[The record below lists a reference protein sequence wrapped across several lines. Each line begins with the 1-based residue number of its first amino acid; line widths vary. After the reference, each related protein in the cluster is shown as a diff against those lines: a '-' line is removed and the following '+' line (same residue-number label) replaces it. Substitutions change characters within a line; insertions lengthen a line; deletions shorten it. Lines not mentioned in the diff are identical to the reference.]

1 MIEYLKFA
9 RGATFFCLFLIINT
23 HVFSQQPSK
32 NISAGCIEKTNAI
45 WAILQKEHISPVKFT
60 PEVAAE
66 IIGLTLIELDPR
78 QIHFLKSDKQTL
90 MAEIIA
96 AKSIYPK
103 DLCKYVSKIAVLYQ
117 NRLKESEAMLQ
128 KIALTELKFDESD
141 TIIFSSAGRTFS
153 ESNEKRT
160 KRWKRYVKFLVL
172 NEAYSSLDSSQLNNA
187 LPPKDLLI
195 NKTKTTET
203 IVQKEL
209 KKLSQLL
216 DVNIDYDA
224 TVVDALLNATCKRFD
239 PHSEYYSY
247 DQFTA
252 YSEHLQSQVLS
263 FGIFFG
269 ETSFGN
275 LSISY
280 VAPGSAA
287 WFSNQIQQ
295 GDIVL
300 AFKLNQQSF
309 DAVMLTADEAD
320 DLLHLEKYTLL
331 ELTIKKSSGAI
342 ETIKLKKEAIK
353 FESNTVK
360 SFVLKGEKKIG
371 YVSIPS
377 FYTDSNNPNA
387 LGCANELSKEIL
399 KLKNENIEGLVID
412 LRFNGGGSLF
422 EAVSMSGLFLDIGP
436 LFYSVDNT
444 AKATLVKDMSRGTVY
459 DGPLFIMVNGY
470 SASASELFSAAMQD
484 NHRAL
489 IIGEQTYGK
498 ATGQTF
504 SPLDTTSSLSKLS
517 STDNMGVVK
526 YTQMK
531 LYRSNGV
538 SYQGK
543 GVTPDI
549 VLPYL
554 ETITEREQDMP
565 YYIVGDSIPKKAIFP
580 FPPAISST
588 DLNSKNNARIKSD
601 ERYKLLS
608 KVSDSLRL
616 TKDDDIAIRLTTTG
630 FWQDMKL
637 LNAGSD
643 RIDQVGSYKRP
654 GFDVYYNQLESEFL
668 TYDANY
674 QQLYNSYLEDLKTD
688 LILQQVH
695 DIMCDFIKQNPK

>member
-1 MIEYLKFA
+1 MIYYFKPVFTA
-9 RGATFFCLFLIINT
+9 AFFCFFLTFSNN
-23 HVFSQQPSK
+23 VFAQQSAK
-32 NISAGCIEKTNAI
+32 NASAGCIEKINAI
-45 WAILQKEHISPVKFT
+45 WAILQKEHISPGKFT
-60 PEVAAE
+60 PDIAAE
-66 IIGLTLIELDPR
+66 IIDLTLIELDPR
-78 QIHFLKSDKQTL
+78 QIHFLASDKQALT
-90 MAEIIA
+90 AEIIA
-96 AKSIYPK
+96 TKPVYPK
-103 DLCKYVSKIAVLYQ
+103 DLCKYVSKIAVVYQ
-117 NRLKESEAMLQ
+117 ARLKESEAILQ
-128 KIALTELKFDESD
+128 KISSSDLRFDEND
-141 TIIFSSAGRTFS
+141 TVVFTSAGRTFS
-153 ESNEKRT
+153 ASNEKRT
-160 KRWKRYVKFLVL
+160 NRWKRYIKFLVL
-172 NEAYSSLDSSQLNNA
+172 NEAYSSLDSLTLNA
-187 LPPKDLLI
+187 TLPPKDLLI
-195 NKTKTTET
+195 NKSKTTET
-203 IVQKEL
+203 IAQKEL

-224 TVVDALLNATCKRFD
+224 TVVDALLNAICKRFD

-247 DQFTA
+247 DQFKA

-263 FGIFFG
+263 FGIYFG

-280 VAPGSAA
+280 VAPGSSV

-300 AFKLNQQSF
+300 TFKLNQQTF
-309 DAVMLTADEAD
+309 DAVMLTEDEAN
-320 DLLHLEKYTLL
+320 DLLHLEKYTLM
-331 ELTIKKSSGAI
+331 ELTVKKSSGAI

-360 SFVLKGEKKIG
+360 SFVIKGDKKIG
-371 YVSIPS
+371 YISIPS

-399 KLKNENIEGLVID
+399 KLKNENIEGLIID

-444 AKATLVKDMSRGTVY
+444 SKATLVKDMSRGTVY

-489 IIGEQTYGK
+489 ILGEQTYGK

-504 SPLDTTSSLSKLS
+504 SPLDTTSSLNKLS

-531 LYRSNGV
+531 LYRSNGI

-543 GVTPDI
+543 GVVPDI
-549 VLPYL
+549 TLPYL

-565 YYIVGDSIPKKAIFP
+565 YCIVGDSISKKASFP
-580 FPPAISST
+580 FPPAISSI
-588 DLNSKNNARIKSD
+588 DLNVKNNDRIKSN

-608 KVSDSLRL
+608 KVSDSLRS
-616 TKDDDIAIRLTTTG
+616 TKDDDIRIRLTTAG
-630 FWQDMKL
+630 FWQDMRL
-637 LNAGSD
+637 LKIASD
-643 RIDQVGSYKRP
+643 KIEKVGSYKRP
-654 GFDVYYNQLESEFL
+654 EFDVYYNQLESEFL

-674 QQLYNSYLEDLKTD
+674 QQLYSSYLEDLKTD

-695 DIMCDFIKQNPK
+695 DIMCDFIKQNQK